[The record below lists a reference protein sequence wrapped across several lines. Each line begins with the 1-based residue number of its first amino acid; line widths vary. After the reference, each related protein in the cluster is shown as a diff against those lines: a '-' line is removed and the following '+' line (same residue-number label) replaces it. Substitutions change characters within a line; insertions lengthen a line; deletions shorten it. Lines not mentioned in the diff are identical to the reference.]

1 MSERTNNELS
11 IEEASARLAAREL
24 RSVDLTRDC
33 LAAIERTDA
42 DVGSFL
48 EVTADLALAQ
58 AADADERLDAGR
70 DVRPLTG
77 IPIALKDLFVTAG
90 VRTTCA
96 SKMLENFVPRYDG
109 TAVARLREAGAVLL
123 GKVNMDEFAMG
134 SSCEN
139 SALGK
144 TRNPWDLGRVAG
156 GSSGGS
162 ATAVAAGQALGT
174 LGTDTGGSIRL
185 PASYCGVVGMKPTYG
200 RVSRFGVVAFASS
213 LDQVGPFAR
222 TARGAAALLECVA
235 GHDRRD
241 MTSIDA
247 PVPAYT
253 AELASSGDGRL
264 DGVRV
269 GIPSEYFTDGIEADV
284 DAAVRAAIDQ
294 LVALGATTVPVSL
307 PHTDYAVATYYLVA
321 TAEASSNLGRYDG
334 VRYGMRVGDDDGL
347 QAMYGATR
355 DAGFGEEVKRRILL
369 GTYALSA
376 GYYDAYYGKA
386 MKVRTLIRG
395 DFDAAFADV
404 DVLAMPTSPGT
415 AFEVG
420 ARTADPLSM
429 YLSDILTI
437 PANLAG
443 LPCLSVPC
451 GFDAAGLP
459 IGLQLVGPTLGESV
473 LLRAA
478 AAFEDATDHWRR
490 RPALA
495 GDGGSGS
502 SD

>member
-1 MSERTNNELS
+1 M
-11 IEEASARLAAREL
+11 
-24 RSVDLTRDC
+24 
-33 LAAIERTDA
+33 
-42 DVGSFL
+42 
-48 EVTADLALAQ
+48 
-58 AADADERLDAGR
+58 
-70 DVRPLTG
+70 
-77 IPIALKDLFVTAG
+77 
-90 VRTTCA
+90 
-96 SKMLENFVPRYDG
+96 
-109 TAVARLREAGAVLL
+109 
-123 GKVNMDEFAMG
+123 
-134 SSCEN
+134 
-139 SALGK
+139 
-144 TRNPWDLGRVAG
+144 
-156 GSSGGS
+156 
-162 ATAVAAGQALGT
+162 
-174 LGTDTGGSIRL
+174 
-185 PASYCGVVGMKPTYG
+185 
-200 RVSRFGVVAFASS
+200 
-213 LDQVGPFAR
+213 
-222 TARGAAALLECVA
+222 
-235 GHDRRD
+235 
-241 MTSIDA
+241 
-247 PVPAYT
+247 
-253 AELASSGDGRL
+253 
-264 DGVRV
+264 
-269 GIPSEYFTDGIEADV
+269 
-284 DAAVRAAIDQ
+284 
-294 LVALGATTVPVSL
+294 PVSL